1 MEPFSLLSNSVEENE
16 IKRKQIKENSL
27 NFFILRNKKIV
38 STSSH
43 FLKVVNLTFHEVL
56 NENICKVVPKEVV
69 DTIGSREEEALNIG
83 HYSSILPLLS
93 DETTINVY
101 MAHMKL
107 QPKPNSGI

>member
-27 NFFILRNKKIV
+27 NFFILRNKKII

-56 NENICKVVPKEVV
+56 N
-69 DTIGSREEEALNIG
+69 
-83 HYSSILPLLS
+83 
-93 DETTINVY
+93 
-101 MAHMKL
+101 
-107 QPKPNSGI
+107 